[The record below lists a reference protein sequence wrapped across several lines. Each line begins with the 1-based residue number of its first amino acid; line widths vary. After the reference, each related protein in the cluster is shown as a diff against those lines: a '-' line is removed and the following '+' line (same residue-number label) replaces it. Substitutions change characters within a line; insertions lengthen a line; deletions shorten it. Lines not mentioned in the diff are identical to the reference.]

1 MEEVNVNEMKHN
13 YVSEYVAQVF
23 LHLFLGLFLT
33 GVVSFLS
40 FKSGL
45 TLWLAQFGIWAFLII
60 GVFAFILVLAQSFL
74 AKNIAISALLYYLF
88 SIVEGVSISPI
99 FYAYT
104 GSDISL
110 AFVITSLLF
119 LGLYFI
125 AKSNVVNLRK
135 MGTILLVALI
145 VGIIGSLINLFLK
158 NSLVDLIITWFLI
171 FVFMGLTIY
180 DLQTLEELAETRN
193 PFFGALSL
201 YLDIIN
207 LFLLILKVIG
217 NDEE

>member
-125 AKSNVVNLRK
+125 AKSNFVNLRK

-145 VGIIGSLINLFLK
+145 VGVIGSLINLFLK